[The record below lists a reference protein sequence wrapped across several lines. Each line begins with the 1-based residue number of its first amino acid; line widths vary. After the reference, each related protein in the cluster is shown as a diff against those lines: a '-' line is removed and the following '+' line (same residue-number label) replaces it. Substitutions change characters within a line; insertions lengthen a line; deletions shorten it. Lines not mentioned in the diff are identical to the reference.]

1 MKNNSLKSYPAL
13 RETFVCLAA
22 LADYFGRSMT
32 YCSLCLN
39 GKKEFSKAEKIALE
53 VAVGQPWE
61 VIDECQ

>member
-22 LADYFGRSMT
+22 LADYLGRSMT
-32 YCSLCLN
+32 YCSEALN
-39 GKKEFSKAEKIALE
+39 GKREFSKAEKIALE

-61 VIDECQ
+61 VIAG